1 MPTSSMPS
9 ALPRYERYHFNQ
21 INDILK
27 LIKSWRIRLNSLPI
41 LVVFFYRNLMGISD
55 ASAAMIMDLMLNCLS
70 DDNVEVREMA
80 SSSLSGIVR
89 VSQRQNIIPLK
100 VISN

>member
-1 MPTSSMPS
+1 MSPIFLFELTTIS
-9 ALPRYERYHFNQ
+9 LR
-21 INDILK
+21 
-27 LIKSWRIRLNSLPI
+27 IKSWRIRLNSLPI
-41 LVVFFYRNLMGISD
+41 LVVFFYRNLMGISN
-55 ASAAMIMDLMLNCLS
+55 ASASMIMDLMLNCLS

-100 VISN
+100 VISNRFIADLQSHV

>member
-1 MPTSSMPS
+1 
-9 ALPRYERYHFNQ
+9 
-21 INDILK
+21 
-27 LIKSWRIRLNSLPI
+27 
-41 LVVFFYRNLMGISD
+41 MGISN
-55 ASAAMIMDLMLNCLS
+55 ASASMIMDLMINCLS

>member
-1 MPTSSMPS
+1 
-9 ALPRYERYHFNQ
+9 
-21 INDILK
+21 
-27 LIKSWRIRLNSLPI
+27 
-41 LVVFFYRNLMGISD
+41 MGISN
-55 ASAAMIMDLMLNCLS
+55 ASASMIMDLMLNCLS

-100 VISN
+100 VVSNRLIAFLQPHVDAMPGPLCKSCTQSEAYDQTRPWLS